1 MKIRNNLLIFSSV
14 AILFFLFSFCN
25 KQTSGIQTKDTKVIV
40 KDSVE
45 KIKTN
50 IPAGLKKLVKAYP
63 DFIDSADSKYL
74 YWKDGSKMIYDD
86 GKEKDFEEMLEN
98 ASLKDQMSQEYGMGD
113 DFENPPPENFEPGRI
128 RNEEFFKKMY
138 GMSSGAVNGK
148 LVNVTWMPKTIG
160 LNVIFTSVNDA
171 NVQLEA
177 VSRELDNLPD
187 NLKKYLT
194 RLGGTFYWRVI
205 AGTNRLSMHS
215 FGIAIDINTDYS
227 NYWQWDGGKKGKIE
241 YRNKI
246 PMEIVKIFEKYG
258 FIWGGKWYHYDT
270 MHFEYRPELLVNE

>member
-1 MKIRNNLLIFSSV
+1 
-14 AILFFLFSFCN
+14 
-25 KQTSGIQTKDTKVIV
+25 
-40 KDSVE
+40 
-45 KIKTN
+45 
-50 IPAGLKKLVKAYP
+50 
-63 DFIDSADSKYL
+63 
-74 YWKDGSKMIYDD
+74 
-86 GKEKDFEEMLEN
+86 MLEN

-148 LVNVTWMPKTIG
+148 LVNITWMPKTIG

-241 YRNKI
+241 YRNRI